1 MEAMSK
7 DASLKEKKRHW
18 HEALS
23 KDIYM
28 EEAINVLDDLQPRS
42 MSAKDIPVK
51 IKRINWLNHK

>member
-1 MEAMSK
+1 MR
-7 DASLKEKKRHW
+7 L
-18 HEALS
+18 LS